1 LTAKLQVE
9 SKGGGIME
17 KTGASTELLQL
28 VTFTLG
34 DSEYALDIHCIQE
47 VNRMGKITPLP
58 DSARHIEG
66 VINLRGKIVPI
77 INLRT
82 KFGLDSQIDAEQSR
96 IMVVEAGKTMGIIVD
111 SVSEVLRIPSDIIET
126 PPAVAVEGTSRYL
139 TGIVKLPD
147 RLISMLDV
155 GELLGTANTEILALT
170 N

>member
-1 LTAKLQVE
+1 
-9 SKGGGIME
+9 ME

-34 DSEYALDIHCIQE
+34 DSEYALNIHCIHE
-47 VNRMGKITPLP
+47 VNRMGQITPLP

-77 INLRT
+77 INLRA
-82 KFGLDSQIDAEQSR
+82 KFGFESKIHGDQSR
-96 IMVVEAGKTMGIIVD
+96 IMVVEAGRTMGIIVD
-111 SVSEVLRIPSDIIET
+111 SVSEVLRISSDIIEA
-126 PPAVAVEGTSRYL
+126 PPDVAVEGTSRYL

-155 GELLGTANTEILALT
+155 GELLGTANTEIPALT